1 MFTGLV
7 QEVGTIR
14 AIRPR
19 GSAKVLTIESTF
31 TELELGESIAC
42 DGVCLTVESS
52 EPGAFQV
59 AAGEE
64 TIRKTTFGG
73 RAPGNRVHL
82 ERALR
87 PTDRLGGH
95 IVQGHVDTIA
105 NIVSCVSGTQFTRI
119 DVQLPEAFARYVVE
133 KGSICVEG
141 VSLTV
146 NGVRGDT
153 FWVGLVPH
161 TLAVTKMAS
170 LRPGDRVNIEVDIL
184 AKYVERLLGGHQGL
198 TLDKLRAAGFAEE
211 G

>member
-7 QEVGTIR
+7 QDIGVIR
-14 AIRPR
+14 SVTAR
-19 GSAKVLTIESTF
+19 GSAKVLEIQSTF
-31 TELELGESIAC
+31 TELTLGESIAC

-64 TIRKTTFGG
+64 TIRMTTFGG

-87 PTDRLGGH
+87 ASDRLGGH

-105 NIVSCVSGTQFTRI
+105 KVVRCRPGREYTRI
-119 DVQLPEAFARYVVE
+119 DIQLPEPHPRYVVE

-146 NGVRGDT
+146 NGIVGDT

-161 TLAVTKMAS
+161 TLAVTKMGD

-184 AKYVERLLGGHQGL
+184 AKYVERLVGGRGGV
-198 TLDKLRAAGFAEE
+198 TMDTLRAAGFAEE
-211 G
+211 

>member
-7 QEVGTIR
+7 TDIGTIR

-19 GSAKVLTIESTF
+19 GSAKVLEIQSTF
-31 TELELGESIAC
+31 TELMLGESIAC

-64 TIRKTTFGG
+64 TIRMTTFGG

-87 PTDRLGGH
+87 ASDRLGGH

-105 NIVSCVSGTQFTRI
+105 KVKACVPGPQWTRL
-119 DVQLPEAFARYVVE
+119 DLVLPDAHTRYVVE
-133 KGSICVEG
+133 KGSICIDG

-146 NGVRGDT
+146 NGIVGDT

-161 TLAVTKMAS
+161 TISVTKLGQ

-184 AKYVERLLGGHQGL
+184 AKYVERMLGGRARV

-211 G
+211 